1 MLASTFV
8 FEHAYFSIK
17 VLELSV
23 QVRSTTPGTVSAQ
36 VMELCAVP
44 WPWPWMDGH
53 GNSGDTSTAFEPIAV
68 GIVLGLALQDVHP
81 GAWKISE
88 PWRTWRTACGIVV
101 Y

>member
-23 QVRSTTPGTVSAQ
+23 QVRSTTPGTVSGQ

-44 WPWPWMDGH
+44 WPWPRMATDH
-53 GNSGDTSTAFEPIAV
+53 GISGDTSTAFEPIAV

-88 PWRTWRTACGIVV
+88 PWRTACGIVV